1 MRWSRTT
8 GVAAVAVLGLAL
20 AGCGDDGSGGS
31 GGGDTGGATAVGGS
45 GGAGG
50 SGGGGN
56 GKTVTWWVMKG
67 TNPDSTAFYQSAK
80 DTFKKETG
88 ATLNI
93 QEVEWADAHDKLVR
107 TFAGGG
113 GPDVSEI
120 GSTWNPEFA
129 AAGGLVDLSGKISSA
144 GLNKDLLPALK
155 DSATYDGKQWG
166 VGWYAGT
173 RGIVY
178 RKDVFDKLG
187 LKPPT
192 TWNELQ
198 TTVKTLKAKQPDMAP
213 FPVAGGSAYAAA
225 PFVWGTGGDFAAK
238 DGDQW
243 KGTLDSDKARQGLQ
257 FYTDLANKDGSS
269 TKGAATWKETDL
281 LDAFTKG
288 KAAMVIQGNWTPKAA
303 VEKDPSLKGKIA
315 AFAVPGKDGGMAP
328 TFLGGSNLAMLKT
341 SKNQDLAWKL
351 IQMLTTGDLSKQWAQ
366 QTGFFP
372 STTTGMQTFA
382 SSSDPLVAPF
392 ATAMMK
398 AGKNVP
404 SAPQWGAVEGDKTL
418 TQMLQSILTGTSVN
432 DATKKASESI
442 TKTLNSGS

>member
-8 GVAAVAVLGLAL
+8 GVAAVAALGLLL

-31 GGGDTGGATAVGGS
+31 SGGGGDSTGAGG

-50 SGGGGN
+50 
-56 GKTVTWWVMKG
+56 GKTITWWVMKG
-67 TNPDSTAFYQSAK
+67 TNPDSTAFYNTAK
-80 DTFKKETG
+80 ATFKKQTG

-120 GSTWNPEFA
+120 GTTWNPEFA
-129 AAGGLVDLSGKISSA
+129 AAGGLVDLTDKINAA

-155 DSATYDGKQWG
+155 DSATYEGKQWG

-198 TTVKTLKAKQPDMAP
+198 QTVKTLKSKQPDMAA

-225 PFVWGTGGDFAAK
+225 PFVWGAGGDFATQN
-238 DGDQW
+238 GDQW
-243 KGTLDSDKARQGLQ
+243 KGALDTPQARAGLT
-257 FYTDLANKDGSS
+257 FYTDLANKDGAS

-281 LDAFTKG
+281 LDSFTKG

-351 IQMLTTGDLSKQWAQ
+351 IQMLTTGELSKQWAD

-372 STTTGMQTFA
+372 STTSGMKTYA
-382 SSSDPLVAPF
+382 NSSDPLVAPF
-392 ATAMMK
+392 AKAMMS

-404 SAPQWGAVEGDKTL
+404 GAPQWGAVEGEKTL
-418 TQMLQSILTGTSVN
+418 TQMLQSILTGTSVD
-432 DATKKASESI
+432 DATTKASDAI
-442 TKTLNSGS
+442 TKTLNAGS